1 MGNFYKIILS
11 FAIGI
16 LLPLEFLGQTDQ
28 NNEKGKGEKSNLTGK
43 DTFLPLKYLYFSLFT
58 DMKKLF
64 VSALLF
70 SMFFIF
76 SNETLGQEF
85 YRVSVVKSSSDFS
98 TVRCYIPREKVRAD
112 IVFDEDFTNNQTN
125 KMSSTEDKARVE
137 SIGNVFKGK
146 KIVPNGKWISNNCL
160 EILVHEIK
168 KDEIMDLVNEIFDLG
183 QVKLAID

>member
-11 FAIGI
+11 IAIGI
-16 LLPLEFLGQTDQ
+16 LLPLEFFGQTDQ

-98 TVRCYIPREKVRAD
+98 TIRCYIPREKVRAN
-112 IVFDEDFTNNQTN
+112 IVFEEDITSQNLKIASKIKNNN
-125 KMSSTEDKARVE
+125 GAE
-137 SIGNVFKGK
+137 SIENNFLDKIIVLNGNWV
-146 KIVPNGKWISNNCL
+146 NENCL
-160 EILVHEIK
+160 EIMVVNNSQEHIK
-168 KDEIMDLVNEIFDLG
+168 TLLYDIFDIEMLK
-183 QVKLAID
+183 VKID